1 MNLNKWNF
9 LSIKARRRIAASALS
24 VAMGFS
30 IVGSNVSTIA
40 NIAGI
45 QTSTVKA
52 FADEVSQTNVKK
64 IVKVTLS
71 GVLFLM
77 NDGSVY
83 AFGSN
88 SSGSLGTGTR
98 SLEKVHTKLSLSG
111 VEDIFSNG
119 ISTFFKMK
127 DGSVYACGDNYRGQ
141 LGIGSDEGNI
151 GTPTKVN
158 VSNITDIIYCGNSS
172 IQAATYFKTADG
184 SVYACGSNDS
194 GQLGIGT
201 TVNVS
206 TPTKINLSNVI
217 DVFSNNSASMLFKT
231 SDGSVY
237 ACGSNSSGQLGLGS
251 TSNISTPTKVN
262 LSDVISVIQ
271 NSNSTFFKTSDG
283 SIYACGY
290 NSSGQLG
297 LGTTNSV
304 STPTKI
310 NLSNVTD
317 ILSNNN
323 GSMFF
328 KTSDGSVYA
337 CGSNSTGQL
346 GIGTTS
352 NKSIPTKVNV
362 SDVISIIQSNVS
374 TFFKTSDGSIY
385 ACGYNSSGQLGI
397 GTTSNVSTPIKVN
410 VSNVTD
416 VINDN
421 NVSIL
426 FKTSDGSIY
435 ACGYNYSG
443 QLGTGSTSNVSTPTK
458 VNVSNIKD
466 ASIISNS
473 VVFFIDK
480 NNCIY
485 STGSNIGQFND
496 TSKTKT
502 TPVNITS
509 YMYYNTTYTID
520 KIYNMEDQSKYG
532 SWFTGFYSKS
542 LYDNNDLMQF
552 ILNNTDGTSTL
563 SNGGVIQDESQIRDK
578 YFLSDGSMI
587 LIDNYGMVQY
597 YKDLT
602 TSSPQTLPID
612 GSGIIG
618 ADTIVF
624 GTGASAVKH
633 PVLYFGSSSKYIDT
647 DGSLKTFTLKKTDI
661 KKMFAYKYAN
671 GISQNMLIEKS
682 DGSLVYLDTD
692 GHQQDFGLNMNDVS
706 YVMPATDVNKDIF
719 VMKDGTLRDDKGTI
733 ALPDGVTLSKIWSNR
748 FFEMSDGFL
757 YTLQNGTFKNTNTL
771 AAFSKL
777 AQNNALL
784 LKNGNFQLADTS
796 GNLTNNLD
804 VSGNDVSYMSQLD
817 STNMYLILND
827 GTTYGVGTKVQGDSL
842 ENHGIN
848 INDVSSFLSN
858 GADNVTRALVTKDG
872 TVYSNPGSWTKNT
885 LVHFSSDAVNSAHKE
900 NPVYTNP
907 GDVIDDYNNS
917 GDPDLVNKLPG
928 GTDEKDQIEDDIAPK
943 DISAPTLNV
952 SGNPSSWTNGDV
964 TLSANASDESGGSGF
979 DKIVLPDNSE
989 ITTETGTFKVIQ
1001 NGTYTFKAYD
1011 KVGNVTTQTVTVSK
1025 IDKTAPGTPTISN
1038 DKGTVTITPGTDSE
1052 SDVKEVDYSIDGGA
1066 YQKYTAPFTLE
1077 VGSHTVKAKTVD
1089 NAENTSSEVSEDIT
1103 VSVPDKTGPNLNITG
1118 NPESWTNEDVTLTV
1132 NASDEDGGSGF
1143 DKIVLPDNSE
1153 ITTATDTFKVT
1164 QNGTY
1169 TFKAYDKAGNVTTQ
1183 TVTVSKIDKTAPG
1196 TPTISNDKGT
1206 VTITPGTDSESD
1218 VKEVDYSIDGGAYQK
1233 YTAPFTLEVGSHT
1246 VKAKTVDNAE
1256 NTSSEVSEDIT
1267 VSVPDKTGPNLNITG
1282 NPESWTNEDVTLTV
1296 NASDEDG
1303 GSGFD
1308 KIVLPDNSE
1317 ITTATDTFKVTQNG
1331 TYTFKAYDK
1340 AGNVTTQ
1347 TVTVSKI
1354 DKTAPGTPT
1363 ISNDNGTVT
1372 ITPGTDSESGVK
1384 EVDYSIDGGT
1394 YQKYTAPFTLEV
1406 GSHIV
1411 KARTVDNAE
1420 NTSSE
1425 VSKDISVS
1433 VPDKTGPNLNITGN
1447 AENWTKDDVTLTVN
1461 ASDEDGG
1468 SGFDKIVLPDNSEIT
1483 TETGTFN
1490 VTQNGT
1496 YTFKAYD
1503 KEGNITTQT
1512 VTVSKIDKTAPGTP
1526 SISND
1531 KGTVTI
1537 TPGADSESGVKEVDY
1552 SIDGGAYQKYTAPF
1566 TLTSGNH
1573 TVKAKT
1579 VDNAGNSSS
1588 EVTENITTSDAA
1600 LEEATDAVE
1609 HAEDTKKQEDLD
1621 HARDLVDALPDSSE
1635 KQDLEDRL
1643 DNVQEEIDHAAQ
1655 TEQDLQDAKDEV
1667 DHAGDT
1673 LNQDDLDHA
1682 KDLVDNLPDGPE
1694 KDELE
1699 NKVDDIQNQID
1710 NKNQEEQ
1717 NLAAAI
1723 AAVEKAEQTQKQDDV
1738 DSARTLVNKLP
1749 YGNDRTDLNKRLDAV
1764 QNIINL
1770 FKDAENRV
1778 QIAENV
1784 KTAGSVNSA
1793 RTVVNKLPAGDRKD
1807 SLNARL
1813 DAVENAIEL
1822 DNTIKAIDKDITDLN
1837 NDLDY
1842 RLRYNIQID
1851 IESYQDKIDSLR
1863 DRVSS
1868 LPESVSDKKSE
1879 FNSRLDTI
1887 QSKLQQKQ
1895 DVQDAISKVV
1905 DALNKADDSLS
1916 NEDIQAAQDAID
1928 ELPEGVDK
1936 TGYNNQLRAIK
1947 QKAQAVVAQK
1957 ISDANAAVT
1966 KASRTKSLEDL
1977 NKAIELVN
1985 ALPDCPQKDQLNATI
2000 NIIKKFAK

>member
-1 MNLNKWNF
+1 MNLNKRNF

-24 VAMGFS
+24 VALGFS
-30 IVGSNVSTIA
+30 IVGSNISTIA

-52 FADEVSQTNVKK
+52 FADETTQQGVKK
-64 IVKVTLS
+64 VVACQMNSNYSTAFLLTDDGYVYAINANDWYSSRQPPTKLNLS
-71 GVLFLM
+71 GVKDILSNSNSSSIYFLM
-77 NDGSVY
+77 EDGSVY
-83 AFGSN
+83 VYGGN
-88 SSGSLGTGTR
+88 YYGQLGIGNTTNQTTP
-98 SLEKVHTKLSLSG
+98 VKLSLSN
-111 VEDIFSNG
+111 VKNVISNN
-119 ISTFFKMK
+119 SETTFFILE
-127 DGSVYACGDNYRGQ
+127 DGSVYACGNNMYGQ
-141 LGIGSDEGNI
+141 LGIGNTTNQTTPVKLSLSNVKNVIADGGVTIFLMEDGSIYGCGYNIAGTLGTGNTDMHA
-151 GTPTKVN
+151 TPVKLSLSNAKN
-158 VSNITDIIYCGNSS
+158 VILNGKS
-172 IQAATYFKTADG
+172 TYFIMEDG
-184 SVYACGSNDS
+184 SVYVCGYNYY
-194 GQLGIGT
+194 GQLGIGNT
-201 TVNVS
+201 TNQM
-206 TPTKINLSNVI
+206 TPVKLSLSGVKNI
-217 DVFSNNSASMLFKT
+217 YISSSSAYFLMEDS
-231 SDGSVY
+231 SVY
-237 ACGSNSSGQLGLGS
+237 
-251 TSNISTPTKVN
+251 V
-262 LSDVISVIQ
+262 
-271 NSNSTFFKTSDG
+271 
-283 SIYACGY
+283 CGY
-290 NSSGQLG
+290 N
-297 LGTTNSV
+297 
-304 STPTKI
+304 
-310 NLSNVTD
+310 
-317 ILSNNN
+317 
-323 GSMFF
+323 
-328 KTSDGSVYA
+328 YY
-337 CGSNSTGQL
+337 GQL
-346 GIGTTS
+346 GIG
-352 NKSIPTKVNV
+352 
-362 SDVISIIQSNVS
+362 
-374 TFFKTSDGSIY
+374 
-385 ACGYNSSGQLGI
+385 
-397 GTTSNVSTPIKVN
+397 
-410 VSNVTD
+410 
-416 VINDN
+416 
-421 NVSIL
+421 
-426 FKTSDGSIY
+426 
-435 ACGYNYSG
+435 
-443 QLGTGSTSNVSTPTK
+443 
-458 VNVSNIKD
+458 
-466 ASIISNS
+466 
-473 VVFFIDK
+473 
-480 NNCIY
+480 
-485 STGSNIGQFND
+485 D
-496 TSKTKT
+496 TSSKT
-502 TPVNITS
+502 TPVKLSLDNIKNVCGNSNLIVFLTNNGLVYICGSKYTS
-509 YMYYNTTYTID
+509 MPTKANLNNISDIVLDQYNAFILKDDGEVLSACYYYSPNSIMSGGAESLDSYLIYGARYTINE
-520 KIYNMEDQSKYG
+520 IYNMEDQSKYG

-542 LYDNNDLMQF
+542 LYDDNQLMQF
-552 ILNNTDGTSTL
+552 ILNNSSGTGTL

-602 TSSPQTLPID
+602 TALPQTLPID

-624 GTGASAVKH
+624 GTGSSAVKH

-682 DGSLVYLDTD
+682 DGSLVYLDST
-692 GHQQDFGLNMNDVS
+692 GSQKDFGLNMNDVS

-771 AAFSKL
+771 AAFAKL

-858 GADNVTRALVTKDG
+858 GADNVTKALVTKDG

-885 LVHFSSDAVNSAHKE
+885 LVHFSSDAVNSAHEE

-952 SGNPSSWTNGDV
+952 SGNS
-964 TLSANASDESGGSGF
+964 
-979 DKIVLPDNSE
+979 
-989 ITTETGTFKVIQ
+989 
-1001 NGTYTFKAYD
+1001 
-1011 KVGNVTTQTVTVSK
+1011 
-1025 IDKTAPGTPTISN
+1025 
-1038 DKGTVTITPGTDSE
+1038 
-1052 SDVKEVDYSIDGGA
+1052 
-1066 YQKYTAPFTLE
+1066 
-1077 VGSHTVKAKTVD
+1077 
-1089 NAENTSSEVSEDIT
+1089 
-1103 VSVPDKTGPNLNITG
+1103 
-1118 NPESWTNEDVTLTV
+1118 ESWTKDDITLTV

-1153 ITTATDTFKVT
+1153 ITTETGTF
-1164 QNGTY
+1164 N
-1169 TFKAYDKAGNVTTQ
+1169 
-1183 TVTVSKIDKTAPG
+1183 
-1196 TPTISNDKGT
+1196 
-1206 VTITPGTDSESD
+1206 
-1218 VKEVDYSIDGGAYQK
+1218 
-1233 YTAPFTLEVGSHT
+1233 
-1246 VKAKTVDNAE
+1246 
-1256 NTSSEVSEDIT
+1256 
-1267 VSVPDKTGPNLNITG
+1267 
-1282 NPESWTNEDVTLTV
+1282 
-1296 NASDEDG
+1296 
-1303 GSGFD
+1303 
-1308 KIVLPDNSE
+1308 
-1317 ITTATDTFKVTQNG
+1317 VTQNG

-1384 EVDYSIDGGT
+1384 EVDYSIDGGA

-1425 VSKDISVS
+1425 VSKDISVSIPDKTGPNLNITGNAENWTKDDVTLTVNVSDEDGGSGFDKILLPDNSEITTETGTFNVTQNGTYTFKAYDKAGNITTQTVTVSKIDKTAPGTPTISNDKGTVTITPGTDSESGVKEVDYSIDGGAYQKYTAPFTLEVGSHIVKARTVDNAENTSSEVSKDITVS

-1483 TETGTFN
+1483 TATGTFN

-1503 KEGNITTQT
+1503 KAGNITTQT

-1526 SISND
+1526 TITNNN
-1531 KGTVTI
+1531 GTVTI
-1537 TPGADSESGVKEVDY
+1537 TSGTDSESGVKEADY

-1588 EVTENITTSDAA
+1588 EVTENITISDAA

-1643 DNVQEEIDHAAQ
+1643 DNVQDEINQAAQ
-1655 TEQDLQDAKDEV
+1655 TEQDLQDAKDAV

-1673 LNQDDLDHA
+1673 LDQNDLDHA

-1699 NKVDDIQNQID
+1699 DKVDDIQNQID

-1723 AAVEKAEQTQKQDDV
+1723 AAVEKAEQTQKQEDV

-1784 KTAGSVNSA
+1784 KTVSSVNSA

-1868 LPESVSDKKSE
+1868 LPENVSDKKSE

-1887 QSKLQQKQ
+1887 QSKLQQKK
-1895 DVQDAISKVV
+1895 DVQDAINKVV

-1916 NEDIQAAQDAID
+1916 DEDIQAAQNAID

-1947 QKAQAVVAQK
+1947 QKAQAAVAQK

>member
-1 MNLNKWNF
+1 MNLNKRNF
-9 LSIKARRRIAASALS
+9 LSIKARRRLAASALS

-30 IVGSNVSTIA
+30 IVGSNISTIA
-40 NIAGI
+40 NIVGS
-45 QTSTVKA
+45 QTSIVKA
-52 FADEVSQTNVKK
+52 FADEVSQTDIKK
-64 IVKVTLS
+64 VVNTIK
-71 GVLFLM
+71 GNIFLM
-77 NDGSVY
+77 KDGSVY
-83 AFGSN
+83 VCGIDSY
-88 SSGSLGTGTR
+88 GELGTGADST
-98 SLEKVHTKLSLSG
+98 EKNNIKLSISG
-111 VEDIFSNG
+111 VEDVFSDLY
-119 ISTFFKMK
+119 STFFKMK
-127 DGSVYACGDNYRGQ
+127 DGSIYACGNNSSGQ
-141 LGIGSDEGNI
+141 IGLGSTSGVH
-151 GTPTKVN
+151 TPTKVN
-158 VSNITDIIYCGNSS
+158 LSNVISITQGYS
-172 IQAATYFKTADG
+172 ATFFKTADG
-184 SVYACGSNDS
+184 SVYACGEN
-194 GQLGIGT
+194 G
-201 TVNVS
+201 
-206 TPTKINLSNVI
+206 
-217 DVFSNNSASMLFKT
+217 
-231 SDGSVY
+231 
-237 ACGSNSSGQLGLGS
+237 SGQLGLGS
-251 TSNISTPTKVN
+251 TSDVSTPTKVN
-262 LSDVISVIQ
+262 LSDVVSIQ
-271 NSNSTFFKTSDG
+271 NNGSTFFKTSDG
-283 SIYACGY
+283 SIYACG
-290 NSSGQLG
+290 G
-297 LGTTNSV
+297 
-304 STPTKI
+304 
-310 NLSNVTD
+310 
-317 ILSNNN
+317 
-323 GSMFF
+323 
-328 KTSDGSVYA
+328 
-337 CGSNSTGQL
+337 NSTGQL
-346 GIGTTS
+346 G
-352 NKSIPTKVNV
+352 
-362 SDVISIIQSNVS
+362 
-374 TFFKTSDGSIY
+374 
-385 ACGYNSSGQLGI
+385 L
-397 GTTSNVSTPIKVN
+397 
-410 VSNVTD
+410 
-416 VINDN
+416 
-421 NVSIL
+421 
-426 FKTSDGSIY
+426 
-435 ACGYNYSG
+435 
-443 QLGTGSTSNVSTPTK
+443 GSTSNVSTPTK
-458 VNVSNIKD
+458 VNLSDVVSITQGYSATFFKTSDGSVYVCGENDLGQLGLGSTSNVSTPTKINLSNVVDIFPYGGIFFKTSDGSIYSYSHTKVNLSNVTSIIQPKGSGLTFFILEDGSAYAYGANGRGQLGLGTTSNVSTPTKINLSNITDIVYNNGSTFFKISDGSVYACGENGSGQLGLGSASKPVSTPTKVNVSNIKE
-466 ASIISNS
+466 IIACYNS
-473 VVFFIDK
+473 FTFFIDE
-480 NNCIY
+480 NNFIY

-496 TSKTKT
+496 ISTSKN
-502 TPVNITS
+502 TPVNITC
-509 YMYYNTTYTID
+509 YLYYGTTYNID
-520 KIYNMEDQSKYG
+520 KIYNMADQSKYG

-552 ILNNTDGTSTL
+552 ILNNTNGTAAL
-563 SNGGVIQDESQIRDK
+563 SNGGVIQDESQIKNK

-602 TSSPQTLPID
+602 IASPQTLPID

-624 GTGASAVKH
+624 GTGSSAVKH

-661 KKMFAYKYAN
+661 KKMFAYKYSN
-671 GISQNMLIEKS
+671 GVSQNMLIEKS
-682 DGSLVYLDTD
+682 DGSLVYLDAD

-706 YVMPATDVNKDIF
+706 YTMPATNVNKDIF

-771 AAFSKL
+771 AAFAKL

-784 LKNGNFQLADTS
+784 LKNGNFQLADTY

-804 VSGNDVSYMSQLD
+804 VSGNDVTYMSQLD

-858 GADNVTRALVTKDG
+858 GADNVTKALVTKDG

-885 LVHFSSDAVNSAHKE
+885 LVHFSSDAVNSAHEE

-928 GTDEKDQIEDDIAPK
+928 GTDERDQIGDGTVPQDS
-943 DISAPTLNV
+943 SAPVINIT
-952 SGNPSSWTNGDV
+952 GNPENWTKDDV
-964 TLSANASDESGGSGF
+964 TLTVNASDEDGGSGF

-1169 TFKAYDKAGNVTTQ
+1169 TFKAYDKVGNVTTQ

-1206 VTITPGTDSESD
+1206 VTITPGTDSESG

-1233 YTAPFTLEVGSHT
+1233 YTAPFTLEVGSH
-1246 VKAKTVDNAE
+1246 
-1256 NTSSEVSEDIT
+1256 
-1267 VSVPDKTGPNLNITG
+1267 
-1282 NPESWTNEDVTLTV
+1282 
-1296 NASDEDG
+1296 
-1303 GSGFD
+1303 
-1308 KIVLPDNSE
+1308 
-1317 ITTATDTFKVTQNG
+1317 
-1331 TYTFKAYDK
+1331 
-1340 AGNVTTQ
+1340 
-1347 TVTVSKI
+1347 
-1354 DKTAPGTPT
+1354 
-1363 ISNDNGTVT
+1363 
-1372 ITPGTDSESGVK
+1372 
-1384 EVDYSIDGGT
+1384 
-1394 YQKYTAPFTLEV
+1394 
-1406 GSHIV
+1406 IV
-1411 KARTVDNAE
+1411 KAR
-1420 NTSSE
+1420 
-1425 VSKDISVS
+1425 
-1433 VPDKTGPNLNITGN
+1433 
-1447 AENWTKDDVTLTVN
+1447 
-1461 ASDEDGG
+1461 
-1468 SGFDKIVLPDNSEIT
+1468 
-1483 TETGTFN
+1483 
-1490 VTQNGT
+1490 
-1496 YTFKAYD
+1496 
-1503 KEGNITTQT
+1503 
-1512 VTVSKIDKTAPGTP
+1512 
-1526 SISND
+1526 
-1531 KGTVTI
+1531 
-1537 TPGADSESGVKEVDY
+1537 
-1552 SIDGGAYQKYTAPF
+1552 
-1566 TLTSGNH
+1566 
-1573 TVKAKT
+1573 T

-1588 EVTENITTSDAA
+1588 EVTENITISDTA

-1609 HAEDTKKQEDLD
+1609 HAEDTKKQEDVD
-1621 HARDLVDALPDSSE
+1621 HARDLVDALPDSPE

-1643 DNVQEEIDHAAQ
+1643 DAVQDEIDQAAQ
-1655 TEQDLQDAKDEV
+1655 TEQDLQDANDAV

-1673 LNQDDLDHA
+1673 LDQDDLDHA

-1723 AAVEKAEQTQKQDDV
+1723 AAVEKAEQTQKQEDV

-1784 KTAGSVNSA
+1784 KTASSVNSA

-1895 DVQDAISKVV
+1895 DVQDAINKVV

-1916 NEDIQAAQDAID
+1916 DEDIQAAQDAID

>member
-1196 TPTISNDKGT
+1196 TPTISN
-1206 VTITPGTDSESD
+1206 
-1218 VKEVDYSIDGGAYQK
+1218 
-1233 YTAPFTLEVGSHT
+1233 
-1246 VKAKTVDNAE
+1246 
-1256 NTSSEVSEDIT
+1256 
-1267 VSVPDKTGPNLNITG
+1267 
-1282 NPESWTNEDVTLTV
+1282 
-1296 NASDEDG
+1296 
-1303 GSGFD
+1303 
-1308 KIVLPDNSE
+1308 
-1317 ITTATDTFKVTQNG
+1317 
-1331 TYTFKAYDK
+1331 
-1340 AGNVTTQ
+1340 
-1347 TVTVSKI
+1347 
-1354 DKTAPGTPT
+1354 
-1363 ISNDNGTVT
+1363 
-1372 ITPGTDSESGVK
+1372 
-1384 EVDYSIDGGT
+1384 
-1394 YQKYTAPFTLEV
+1394 
-1406 GSHIV
+1406 
-1411 KARTVDNAE
+1411 
-1420 NTSSE
+1420 
-1425 VSKDISVS
+1425 
-1433 VPDKTGPNLNITGN
+1433 
-1447 AENWTKDDVTLTVN
+1447 
-1461 ASDEDGG
+1461 
-1468 SGFDKIVLPDNSEIT
+1468 
-1483 TETGTFN
+1483 
-1490 VTQNGT
+1490 
-1496 YTFKAYD
+1496 
-1503 KEGNITTQT
+1503 
-1512 VTVSKIDKTAPGTP
+1512 
-1526 SISND
+1526 
-1531 KGTVTI
+1531 
-1537 TPGADSESGVKEVDY
+1537 
-1552 SIDGGAYQKYTAPF
+1552 
-1566 TLTSGNH
+1566 
-1573 TVKAKT
+1573 
-1579 VDNAGNSSS
+1579 
-1588 EVTENITTSDAA
+1588 
-1600 LEEATDAVE
+1600 
-1609 HAEDTKKQEDLD
+1609 
-1621 HARDLVDALPDSSE
+1621 
-1635 KQDLEDRL
+1635 
-1643 DNVQEEIDHAAQ
+1643 
-1655 TEQDLQDAKDEV
+1655 
-1667 DHAGDT
+1667 
-1673 LNQDDLDHA
+1673 
-1682 KDLVDNLPDGPE
+1682 
-1694 KDELE
+1694 
-1699 NKVDDIQNQID
+1699 
-1710 NKNQEEQ
+1710 
-1717 NLAAAI
+1717 
-1723 AAVEKAEQTQKQDDV
+1723 
-1738 DSARTLVNKLP
+1738 
-1749 YGNDRTDLNKRLDAV
+1749 
-1764 QNIINL
+1764 
-1770 FKDAENRV
+1770 
-1778 QIAENV
+1778 
-1784 KTAGSVNSA
+1784 
-1793 RTVVNKLPAGDRKD
+1793 
-1807 SLNARL
+1807 
-1813 DAVENAIEL
+1813 
-1822 DNTIKAIDKDITDLN
+1822 
-1837 NDLDY
+1837 
-1842 RLRYNIQID
+1842 
-1851 IESYQDKIDSLR
+1851 
-1863 DRVSS
+1863 
-1868 LPESVSDKKSE
+1868 
-1879 FNSRLDTI
+1879 
-1887 QSKLQQKQ
+1887 
-1895 DVQDAISKVV
+1895 
-1905 DALNKADDSLS
+1905 
-1916 NEDIQAAQDAID
+1916 
-1928 ELPEGVDK
+1928 
-1936 TGYNNQLRAIK
+1936 
-1947 QKAQAVVAQK
+1947 
-1957 ISDANAAVT
+1957 
-1966 KASRTKSLEDL
+1966 
-1977 NKAIELVN
+1977 
-1985 ALPDCPQKDQLNATI
+1985 
-2000 NIIKKFAK
+2000 